1 MTSSKMS
8 VISHQ
13 QTDQPATPL
22 AASWGPVRRE
32 LFPLSWVLMDVALIT
47 PLALSLLR
55 WARYWPAGHVAFLI
69 LLLLLLPYNLIRLMS
84 LLNWPKQRQQRVLTA
99 VLLLLLYITLRTLLH
114 GSLLDFRWL
123 GQIGTTLRQSRGS
136 FWLRDVGL
144 FLLIAVAW
152 SRGQAMVE
160 RQPDINAMGLKL
172 RVGGLLFTPLVIWLA
187 TVRLLFTMAPF
198 VLLYFLAALTAV
210 SLIRAE
216 QIEQERT
223 GLSAA
228 VTPRWFGGIVIASL
242 LVVLTAALFTLIVSG
257 NTPFLLIAWL
267 NPLWDALSQL
277 GTVAFVTASYLAFPL
292 LGRLSILLE
301 WLARLIQLV
310 VTPLLALLRGVDIQS
325 QSLPPTQPLLT
336 FNDFV
341 ELTNQLH
348 PSVKLGLL
356 LIPLGAVL
364 LISLFLGRLARL
376 GTAQRHS
383 QRTGGRLTDD
393 DDDEPGLAERLLSRL
408 GMLRHWRTAVSIRRI
423 YRQMCRA
430 AAGAGYPRAETQTP
444 YEYLPVLAQVWPGH
458 EADAAQV
465 TQAFVRVRYGE
476 VPEDPAELNAIRAA
490 WERLERTPPLS
501 REEAVALPHL
511 QNRTEN

>member
-1 MTSSKMS
+1 MS

-13 QTDQPATPL
+13 PTDQPATPL

-32 LFPLSWVLMDVALIT
+32 LFPLSWALMDVALIT

-55 WARYWPAGHVAFLI
+55 WTRYWPPGQMALFV
-69 LLLLLLPYNLIRLMS
+69 LLLLLLPYNLVRLMS
-84 LLNWPKQRQQRVLTA
+84 LLNWPKQQQQRVLTA
-99 VLLLLLYITLRTLLH
+99 VLLFTLFITLRTLLH

-123 GQIGTTLRQSRGS
+123 GQIGTALRQSRGS
-136 FWLRDVGL
+136 FWLRDIGL
-144 FLLIAVAW
+144 FFLVVVAW

-187 TVRLLFTMAPF
+187 TARLLFTMAPF

-210 SLIRAE
+210 ALIRAE
-216 QIEQERT
+216 QIEQEHT
-223 GLSAA
+223 GLSASL
-228 VTPRWFGGIVIASL
+228 TPRWFGGIFIANL
-242 LVVLTAALFTLIVSG
+242 LVILTAAFFTLIISG

-267 NPLWDALSQL
+267 NPLWNALSQL

-292 LGRLSILLE
+292 LAQLSVVLE
-301 WLARLIQLV
+301 WLAWLIQII
-310 VTPLLALLRGVDIQS
+310 VTPLLALLRGVGVQAPA
-325 QSLPPTQPLLT
+325 LPPTQQLLT
-336 FNDFV
+336 FGDFV
-341 ELTNQLH
+341 ELTNRLH

-356 LIPLGAVL
+356 LIPLGVVL
-364 LISLFLGRLARL
+364 LISFFLGRLARL
-376 GTAQRHS
+376 GTAQHRS
-383 QRTGGRLTDD
+383 QRTGGQLADAE
-393 DDDEPGLAERLLSRL
+393 DDEPGLAEQLLNRL

-430 AAGAGYPRAETQTP
+430 AAGAGYPRGNAQTP
-444 YEYLPVLAQVWPGH
+444 YEYLRVLAQVWPGH

-476 VPEDPAELNAIRAA
+476 VPEDPAELAAIRAA

-501 REEAVALPHL
+501 REEETVQPRLETK
-511 QNRTEN
+511 QK